1 MNTISD
7 KPELNHST
15 AGDSNNQPTPPRPQV
30 ALTENPGVEPDDLM
44 SEAGRKILAHH
55 FARMLAQEEG
65 VRHGEHEAVH
75 DMRVATRRLRSA
87 LDIFSPYYEFRVIKP
102 FNSTLRKF
110 GKTLGA
116 VRDLDV
122 FRLKADKYAESLPAD
137 ERDGLNVLL
146 ASWQAEIEEARAN
159 LSEMLNGHRYAE
171 FVAEFAKFVLTPR
184 KGEIKGHDDDV
195 IANHVRY
202 VAPALIYERYGTVRA
217 YEVELENL
225 SLEKLHALRI
235 DAKRLR
241 YTLEAFEEALKSDAK
256 KVIEATKQLQDHLGD
271 LQDARVAGALMQD
284 FIHRADEQQST
295 ASVLQYMAVREE
307 EKQVLLAAVRQKW
320 QAFTSPNLRR
330 ALAMSIST
338 L

>member
-1 MNTISD
+1 MTRD
-7 KPELNHST
+7 QPEANLST
-15 AGDSNNQPTPPRPQV
+15 GEDASRQATPGRPQV
-30 ALTENPGVEPDDLM
+30 PLTEKPGVQPDDLM

-65 VRHGEHEAVH
+65 VRRGEHEAVH

-87 LDIFSPYYEFRVIKP
+87 LDIFSPYYEYRVLKP
-102 FNSTLRKF
+102 FNSTLRKV

-137 ERDGLNVLL
+137 ERQGLALL
-146 ASWQAEIEEARAN
+146 IASWQAQIESARAN
-159 LSEMLNGHRYAE
+159 LIDMLNGHRYAE
-171 FVAEFAKFVLTPR
+171 FVDEFAKFALTPG
-184 KGEIKGHDDDV
+184 KGAIKCDDDDV
-195 IANHVRY
+195 IPNHVRHL
-202 VAPALIYERYGTVRA
+202 APALIYERYGTVRA
-217 YEVELENL
+217 YEVVLEDL

-241 YTLEAFEEALKSDAK
+241 YTLEAFEEALKPDAK
-256 KVIEATKQLQDHLGD
+256 KVIESVKQLQDHLGD
-271 LQDARVAGALMQD
+271 LQDARVAGVLMQD
-284 FIHRADEQQST
+284 FIHQADEQQST

-307 EKQVLLAAVRQKW
+307 EKQALLVSVRQEW
-320 QAFTSPNLRR
+320 HAFTHPDLRR
-330 ALAMSIST
+330 VLAMSIST

>member
-1 MNTISD
+1 
-7 KPELNHST
+7 
-15 AGDSNNQPTPPRPQV
+15 
-30 ALTENPGVEPDDLM
+30 M

-65 VRHGEHEAVH
+65 VRHGKHEAVH

-87 LDIFSPYYEFRVIKP
+87 LDIFSPYYEFRVVKP
-102 FNSTLRKF
+102 FNSTLRKI
-110 GKTLGA
+110 GKALGA

-122 FRLKADKYAESLPAD
+122 FRLKADVYVESLPID
-137 ERDGLNVLL
+137 ERQGLAVLL
-146 ASWQAEIEEARAN
+146 DGWQAQIEGARAN
-159 LSEMLNGHRYAE
+159 LIEMLNGHRYAE
-171 FVAEFAKFVLTPR
+171 FVDEFAKFALTPG
-184 KGEIKGHDDDV
+184 KGAIKGHDDDV
-195 IANHVRY
+195 IPNHVRH

-217 YEVELENL
+217 YEVALEDL
-225 SLEKLHALRI
+225 SLDKLHALRI

-241 YTLEAFEEALKSDAK
+241 YTLEAFEEALKPNGK
-256 KVIEATKQLQDHLGD
+256 KVIEAVKRLQDHLGD

-284 FIHRADEQQST
+284 FIHQSDEQQST

-307 EKQVLLAAVRQKW
+307 EKQLLLIAVRQEW
-320 QAFTSPNLRR
+320 YTFTHADLRR